1 MCASKNNAQYAF
13 TALFEH
19 WFMKFGLPEEIRL
32 DNGSQY
38 TNTELTHLCNYFEV
52 KFKPSTT
59 YSPWTNGLVERTNR
73 LIGQFIRTLQI
84 ENYNN

>member
-19 WFMKFGLPEEIRL
+19 WFMKFGLPEEIRS
-32 DNGSQY
+32 DSGAENI
-38 TNTELTHLCNYFEV
+38 NTELTNLCNYFEI

-59 YSPWTNGLVERTNR
+59 YASGTNGLVEGTNKI
-73 LIGQFIRTLQI
+73 IGQFIRTLL
-84 ENYNN
+84 N